1 MNDIPAVLQQLEEY
15 AVRHHVPIIGPDGGK
30 MLINTVHE
38 SKPLSVLEIGTAIGY
53 SALLMFTVLSK
64 KAKLTTIELD
74 ETRLAVARDSFEAAH
89 VSERVTAIAGDA
101 GLILPRLPGSYDFVF
116 IDAAKGQYLNY
127 LHSIIDKLDNNAVI
141 FADNVLFRGMVK
153 NTVETPRRYR
163 TLVRRLQEYL
173 NFVTSDKRF
182 VTNVYDIGDGVAIS
196 YYQGDQHE

>member
-1 MNDIPAVLQQLEEY
+1 MAG
-15 AVRHHVPIIGPDGGK
+15 AFCVR
-30 MLINTVHE
+30 E
-38 SKPLSVLEIGTAIGY
+38 SQPRSVLEIGTAIGY
-53 SALLMFTVLSK
+53 SALLMLMVLPE

-74 ETRLAVARDSFEAAH
+74 ETRLAVARDSFETAH
-89 VSERVTAIAGDA
+89 VNERVTTIAGDA
-101 GLILPRLPGSYDFVF
+101 GLILPQLLGPFDFVF

-127 LHSIIDKLDNNAVI
+127 LHTIIDKLDNNAVI

-153 NTVETPRRYR
+153 NTVETTRRYR

-182 VTNVYDIGDGVAIS
+182 VTNVYDMGDGVAIS